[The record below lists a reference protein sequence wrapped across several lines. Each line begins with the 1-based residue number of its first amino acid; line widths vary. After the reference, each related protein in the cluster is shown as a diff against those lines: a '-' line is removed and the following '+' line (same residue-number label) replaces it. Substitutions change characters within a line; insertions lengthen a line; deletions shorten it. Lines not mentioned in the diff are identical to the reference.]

1 MGMIFEN
8 KLDIVLVIDDEPFH
22 TDWLTDYFISQGLN
36 IENEMDL
43 QGALKAL
50 ETTRYRYVVIDLSI
64 PFNPALAQPLAELG
78 TEFYRYPG
86 LMAARRA
93 RSTGH
98 NTYQVIV
105 YSAHDSDEVQK
116 YADKI
121 RCRYMLKGRPRELKS
136 HIESH
141 LNRSPHGWLVGRN
154 PAKAAVVT
162 PVRSKPK
169 ASGAP
174 RKKPVKKVI
183 KKK

>member
-1 MGMIFEN
+1 MGVMFEN
-8 KLDIVLVIDDEPFH
+8 KLDTVLVIDDEPSH
-22 TDWLTDYFISQGLN
+22 TDWLTDYFESVGLK
-36 IENEMDL
+36 IENELDL

-50 ETTRYRYVVIDLSI
+50 ERYRYRYVVVDLSI
-64 PFNPALAQPLAELG
+64 PFSPALAQPLAELG

-121 RCRYMLKGRPRELKS
+121 RCRYMLKGRPRELKM
-136 HIESH
+136 HVESSMK
-141 LNRSPHGWLVGRN
+141 RKPHGWIIGN
-154 PAKAAVVT
+154 
-162 PVRSKPK
+162 KPK
-169 ASGAP
+169 KAVAQKKSLKNP
-174 RKKPVKKVI
+174 RQ
-183 KKK
+183 